1 MTTTTVADYLVKLAS
16 DAPVPGGG
24 AATAI
29 TAAQGAALLAMVA
42 RISGMPA
49 AAIDSLDKGR
59 LKLEEFAKEDGAA
72 FARVMAAM
80 QLPKT
85 DTKRASAL
93 ETALQQATEVPLA
106 AMDVMGTLLDSTAD
120 IVKAGKASVI
130 SDAGIAAELLYAA
143 MTASRFTVRINL
155 KYIKTTAF
163 QATVEARL
171 EAIMDGR
178 KEQKKALVKAV
189 KARI

>member
-1 MTTTTVADYLVKLAS
+1 
-16 DAPVPGGG
+16 
-24 AATAI
+24 
-29 TAAQGAALLAMVA
+29 
-42 RISGMPA
+42 
-49 AAIDSLDKGR
+49 
-59 LKLEEFAKEDGAA
+59 
-72 FARVMAAM
+72 
-80 QLPKT
+80 
-85 DTKRASAL
+85 
-93 ETALQQATEVPLA
+93 
-106 AMDVMGTLLDSTAD
+106 MDVMGTLLDSTAD